1 MKKEILSEELN
12 AMKYLLGYK
21 RGVVISEQQAPQLG
35 SIQPSNQSTANMFKD
50 SLAATNQI
58 VANNSFAPK
67 TQSPAPATA
76 APVTPA
82 PATPAPATAAPAP
95 VTAAPAPVTAA
106 PAPPATNLSMPEL
119 IKKIQTILITKFSA
133 TLGTSGPN
141 KDGIDGVWG
150 KNSQAAFENALKT
163 LSTKAATTPAG
174 TTTTAPAGTTTTVPA
189 GTTTTAPAGTTTT
202 APAYNFNVD
211 PNLGK
216 GGIGFNRMTPE
227 QLVQGVQ
234 SATPPKLP
242 TRDESIAKAKAD
254 LKAARG
260 MK

>member
-95 VTAAPAPVTAA
+95 VTAAPAP
-106 PAPPATNLSMPEL
+106 PATNLSMPEL

-174 TTTTAPAGTTTTVPA
+174 TTTTAPAGTTTT
-189 GTTTTAPAGTTTT
+189 

>member
-21 RGVVISEQQAPQLG
+21 RGVVISEQQVG
-35 SIQPSNQSTANMFKD
+35 NQKFNFNANPA
-50 SLAATNQI
+50 L
-58 VANNSFAPK
+58 
-67 TQSPAPATA
+67 TQGGINYTPTAPADMYKNAQA
-76 APVTPA
+76 AVASATPA
-82 PATPAPATAAPAP
+82 TGTPAGTTTTTPAAGSTTPVGTTTTTPAAGATTPAGTTTPAPATA
-95 VTAAPAPVTAA
+95 T
-106 PAPPATNLSMPEL
+106 PATNLSMPEL
-119 IKKIQTILITKFSA
+119 IKKIQTILKTKFSA

-163 LSTKAATTPAG
+163 LSTKEATT
-174 TTTTAPAGTTTTVPA
+174 PA